1 LGLPGFPPGNDPICS
16 INTPSTTHL
25 LPALERLTFYLYPA
39 FLTIKLAAM
48 SRSTGLFRKS
58 HWSRG
63 QVAYIV
69 VLLTFLFNAGPVKA
83 QKGRQARQD
92 ASVTVYTLHN
102 TSSYNAVA
110 EKASSEEVAGAEE
123 KIPIKV
129 LSNPSRSSFRV
140 FLKGKKEEQ
149 VTFSILDRHGRTID
163 RQQVTAHAE
172 LRFGYWYHPGTYFLD
187 VEKDG
192 KRQRIRLVKLAD

>member
-1 LGLPGFPPGNDPICS
+1 
-16 INTPSTTHL
+16 
-25 LPALERLTFYLYPA
+25 
-39 FLTIKLAAM
+39 M

-58 HWSRG
+58 HWSRW

-69 VLLTFLFNAGPVKA
+69 VLLAFLFNAGQVQA
-83 QKGRQARQD
+83 QKERQRQD
-92 ASVTVYTLHN
+92 ASAVTTVYTLHN
-102 TSSYNAVA
+102 TSTYNAVA
-110 EKASSEEVAGAEE
+110 DRESSEEVAGAEE
-123 KIPIKV
+123 KILIKV

-149 VTFSILDRHGRTID
+149 VTFSILDRNGHIID
-163 RQQVTAHAE
+163 RQQVSAQAE

-187 VEKDG
+187 VEKGG